1 MLNNDDLTVRAMT
14 RGSLLLDLRKRKIPL
29 APHGEPSF
37 LGFRKKPS
45 GKLDTRAKG
54 FGVRSDWPDLN
65 DLCNNNIIHLNWIH
79 ISGEQVS
86 VSEELIMDLN
96 VHAEA
101 TLHHDNSSKKLDSQT
116 YRYEILRHLHSQQC
130 DYWVNLRLQG
140 KLACL
145 QCADP
150 AVSHSALHNP
160 AVNAGILKFVIK
172 ARLQALPTQYNL
184 SLWFPNH
191 HEPLSLLHTNKQLE
205 STAHILNGCPTFK
218 GLYMACHDRIVN
230 ITANE
235 LCKVHG
241 LSTIHANKRI
251 QLNWFRNLNDNSL
264 ENVLRDSPNTP
275 ALLLSMIF

>member
-1 MLNNDDLTVRAMT
+1 
-14 RGSLLLDLRKRKIPL
+14 
-29 APHGEPSF
+29 
-37 LGFRKKPS
+37 
-45 GKLDTRAKG
+45 
-54 FGVRSDWPDLN
+54 
-65 DLCNNNIIHLNWIH
+65 
-79 ISGEQVS
+79 
-86 VSEELIMDLN
+86 MDSN
-96 VHAEA
+96 VNAEA
-101 TLHHDNSSKKLDSQT
+101 TLHHDNSSKKLDSRT

-191 HEPLSLLHTNKQLE
+191 HEPFCLLHPIKQLE

-218 GLYMACHDRIVN
+218 GLYIARHDRIVN

-235 LCKVHG
+235 LRKVHG
-241 LSTIHANKRI
+241 LSCLVHVLCAVHTNKRI